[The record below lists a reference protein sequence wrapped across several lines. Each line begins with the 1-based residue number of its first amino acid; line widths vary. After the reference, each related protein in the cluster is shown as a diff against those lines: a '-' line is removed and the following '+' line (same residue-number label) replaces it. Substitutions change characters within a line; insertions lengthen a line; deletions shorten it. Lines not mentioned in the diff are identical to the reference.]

1 MQVAIIAGYCWSKTE
16 WKCLSRLFGWMNYVG
31 YPLELASG
39 LNLSLLFQWLILHK
53 CFLKGNIIYLRY
65 SRQVIDQNRFVW
77 LLVNKGYLICMLILF
92 LTAAS
97 SIFTIELSQ
106 PKKNNTT
113 MNNSQRAR
121 AANISVHPGSSNPF
135 GTLPLAV
142 FSRILAFTF
151 GDDLCFPDTPN
162 LVLAL
167 QNTLKESSLAH
178 LFEYY
183 TENVQKSRLDCK
195 TLDLFPVLSPSE
207 TRAEGEVKSNDDS
220 KNKSQSQYTVNFGG
234 MHLTLPN
241 VSYLLIDF
249 R

>member
-1 MQVAIIAGYCWSKTE
+1 
-16 WKCLSRLFGWMNYVG
+16 
-31 YPLELASG
+31 
-39 LNLSLLFQWLILHK
+39 
-53 CFLKGNIIYLRY
+53 
-65 SRQVIDQNRFVW
+65 
-77 LLVNKGYLICMLILF
+77 MLILF

-97 SIFTIELSQ
+97 SIFTIQLSQ
-106 PKKNNTT
+106 PKNNTT
-113 MNNSQRAR
+113 MDNSQRAR

-135 GTLPLAV
+135 STLPLAV

-167 QNTLKESSLAH
+167 QKKNTLKESSLAH

-183 TENVQKSRLDCK
+183 PENVQKSRLDCK

-207 TRAEGEVKSNDDS
+207 TRAEGDVKSNDAS
-220 KNKSQSQYTVNFGG
+220 KNKSQSQNTLNFGG

-249 R
+249 RQVVKY